1 MSADPSQQRPGVV
14 LPDIR
19 PHRFRGG
26 IRNRHQRDGTG
37 SAAGPAGPA
46 PEGPARPVCVS
57 RTGTKQAVCVE
68 LLRNGDHRSFSELF
82 SLLGADRDRR
92 AAVESGPASG
102 LQAPLEEQRDKM
114 ETLKVHLSRA
124 ERAERTGLWAVACDQ
139 RLFLGGFFSSPEDV
153 WLRFHFYHSCCQTGR
168 PLRPAAEARACLAE
182 LLLQQGDLDQA
193 RQQAE
198 CYLEQ
203 AGDEDWLD
211 SSGRPLRLRVHQSL
225 WRIYS
230 RLADALLTDAPPE
243 GANYSEA
250 LMLLHK
256 GQRLATEA
264 DNKQMEGE
272 ASYQLGLTY
281 QRAGDH
287 DSAKQFFNR
296 CVQIYSVLQDADG
309 QVMAYKA
316 MAKSIERNTTSE
328 PVSPSWGVTRSPAS
342 WRTWTCCRELRCW
355 LLSLVLSPSSGP
367 SVLRW
372 TAQVPRP
379 LTCDPYWPG
388 ERPAIIR
395 TWTQNVWTLWP
406 RPGTRYWWGRV
417 LIHDVIAVHF

>member
-1 MSADPSQQRPGVV
+1 
-14 LPDIR
+14 
-19 PHRFRGG
+19 
-26 IRNRHQRDGTG
+26 
-37 SAAGPAGPA
+37 
-46 PEGPARPVCVS
+46 
-57 RTGTKQAVCVE
+57 
-68 LLRNGDHRSFSELF
+68 
-82 SLLGADRDRR
+82 
-92 AAVESGPASG
+92 
-102 LQAPLEEQRDKM
+102 M

-316 MAKSIERNTTSE
+316 MAKSIESQGHTHETVQCLEKLVDISHSNGLQHSL
-328 PVSPSWGVTRSPAS
+328 ADAH
-342 WRTWTCCRELRCW
+342 
-355 LLSLVLSPSSGP
+355 LSLGSIHYKRKHHIRACQSFLGGYQVARQLED
-367 SVLRW
+367 VDLLQR
-372 TAQVPRP
+372 AQVLVAISRAQSLIRTFSAQVDCSGATPTDLRP
-379 LTCDPYWPG
+379 LLAWRETSNHQDLDSECVDPVATAWDQILVG
-388 ERPAIIR
+388 EGPD
-395 TWTQNVWTLWP
+395 P
-406 RPGTRYWWGRV
+406 
-417 LIHDVIAVHF
+417 